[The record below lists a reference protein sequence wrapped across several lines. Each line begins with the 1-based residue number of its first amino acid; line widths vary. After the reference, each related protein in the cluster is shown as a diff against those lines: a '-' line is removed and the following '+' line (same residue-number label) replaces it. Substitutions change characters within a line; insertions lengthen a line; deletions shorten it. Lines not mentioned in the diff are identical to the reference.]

1 MARGVPV
8 WCTGI
13 CVGWMDK
20 SGEGQHSAQCSSLL
34 HPCTYSTEMRK
45 EEKNAENSL
54 TILIHGQK
62 YSIPK
67 AKTKSR

>member
-1 MARGVPV
+1 
-8 WCTGI
+8 
-13 CVGWMDK
+13 MDK